1 MDDYN
6 PEQVE
11 KKWQA
16 WWHENH
22 TFETEGDAPRD
33 RKFYCLTM
41 FPYPSGTLHVGHG
54 RNYIMG
60 DVVTR
65 YKMMRGYEVL
75 SPMGFDAFG
84 LPAENAAINAGAL
97 PATWVR
103 NNMAYMKDQFR
114 RWGVGYDWRREVNTS
129 APDYY
134 KWTQWIF
141 LVL

>member
-1 MDDYN
+1 MDDYK

-22 TFETEGDAPRD
+22 TFETEGDAPAD

-41 FPYPSGTLHVGHG
+41 FPYPSGMLHVGHG

-65 YKMMRGYEVL
+65 YKMMRGWEVL

-84 LPAENAAINAGAL
+84 LPAENAAISAGAL
-97 PATWVR
+97 PAT
-103 NNMAYMKDQFR
+103 
-114 RWGVGYDWRREVNTS
+114 
-129 APDYY
+129 
-134 KWTQWIF
+134 
-141 LVL
+141 